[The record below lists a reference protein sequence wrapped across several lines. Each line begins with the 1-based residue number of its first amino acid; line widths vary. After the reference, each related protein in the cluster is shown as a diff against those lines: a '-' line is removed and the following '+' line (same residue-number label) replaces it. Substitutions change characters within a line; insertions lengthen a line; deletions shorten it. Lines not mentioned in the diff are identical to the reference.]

1 MGETLLAPVTYKLN
15 ALSFFVKF
23 SLKQLIPFPTA
34 FLKRVSG
41 KGFYRTALNECFYFY

>member
-1 MGETLLAPVTYKLN
+1 MGETLLAPVDLQIECSEFFCKI
-15 ALSFFVKF
+15 LSKT
-23 SLKQLIPFPTA
+23 IDTFPTA